1 MDDVRTEYSDQ
12 PIRYE
17 IENVPPA
24 NTTFLWH
31 IATYIMLQRTA
42 YLHSCPFPSFAS
54 AYIALG
60 KGIFPIVVAACGW
73 ISSVGMVT
81 AYITRL

>member
-17 IENVPPA
+17 IENVPLA

-31 IATYIMLQRTA
+31 IATYIMLQRTT
-42 YLHSCPFPSFAS
+42 YLHSYTLFRLWPTYTF
-54 AYIALG
+54 LD
-60 KGIFPIVVAACGW
+60 VAF
-73 ISSVGMVT
+73 
-81 AYITRL
+81 